1 VFIGTPRGR
10 NNFFEQWRRAQADPA
25 RFAMMLKASETGLIA
40 PSELALARTDLTEEQ
55 YAQEFECSFDA
66 AVIGSY
72 YGKQLI
78 KAELDKR
85 IGHLP
90 YEPAAMVWTAWDLG
104 IRDAT
109 AIWFAQLV
117 GREIRVIDYYEASGV
132 DLGHYVR
139 EINARPY
146 VYAGH
151 IVPHDA
157 QARELGTG
165 KSRLEVL
172 ENLGLRNLTLA
183 PLHRLE
189 DGINAGRMFIPK
201 CWFDEQKC
209 QRGLD
214 ALKLYR
220 SDWDDKLQV
229 LRPGPVHDWT
239 SHAADAFR
247 YLAMTLDRTG
257 SNQFHRR
264 IEYPPQG
271 VA

>member
-1 VFIGTPRGR
+1 
-10 NNFFEQWRRAQADPA
+10 
-25 RFAMMLKASETGLIA
+25 MLKASETGLI
-40 PSELALARTDLTEEQ
+40 PESELALARRDLSEEQ

-66 AVIGSY
+66 AVVGSY
-72 YGKQLI
+72 YGKQLLR
-78 KAELDKR
+78 AEQEKR
-85 IGHLP
+85 IGNVP
-90 YEPAAMVWTAWDLG
+90 CEPSATVWTAWDLG

-109 AIWFAQLV
+109 AIWFAQV
-117 GREIRVIDYYEASGV
+117 IGREIRIIDYYEASGV

-139 EINARPY
+139 ELNTRPY

-172 ENLGLRNLTLA
+172 QSLGLKNITLA

-189 DGINAGRMFIPK
+189 DGINAVRVFLPK
-201 CWFDEQKC
+201 CWFDEAKC

-220 SDWDDKLQV
+220 SDYDDRLQV
-229 LRPGPVHDWT
+229 VRPGPVHDWT

-247 YLAMTLDRTG
+247 YLAMTLDRRAPSG
-257 SNQFHRR
+257 FYRR
-264 IEYPPQG
+264 IAYPEEG
-271 VA
+271 TV